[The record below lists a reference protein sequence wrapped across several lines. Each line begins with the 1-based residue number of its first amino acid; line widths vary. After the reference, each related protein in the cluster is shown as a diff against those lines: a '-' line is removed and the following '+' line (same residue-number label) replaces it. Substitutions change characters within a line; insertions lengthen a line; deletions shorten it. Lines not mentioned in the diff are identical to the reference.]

1 MVIGF
6 FLALLFLNV
15 YFRVKVLK
23 HYKYLVQNN
32 VEFQAMDIF
41 NKQKINEVVIERYPQ
56 HKDSIMAFTEN
67 IRKSVNLAIILVALI
82 SIASGIM
89 YYYK

>member
-1 MVIGF
+1 M
-6 FLALLFLNV
+6 NV

-41 NKQKINEVVIERYPQ
+41 NKQKINEVVVKRYPQ
-56 HKDSIMAFTEN
+56 HRDHILAFIDN
-67 IRKSVNLAIILVALI
+67 IRKSINIAIILVTLV
-82 SIASGIM
+82 SIASGIL